1 MHAIYISLI
10 TSTKFGWVSESWPI
24 VTSLTVCVA
33 LQVVVYSSET
43 LETQSILVFIENGTE
58 INKGLMLKL
67 TSLNLVPF
75 QFVKII
81 CGNLVCDSRFSVH
94 DCRHILLRSMKKFVS
109 WHIIGSYL

>member
-1 MHAIYISLI
+1 MS
-10 TSTKFGWVSESWPI
+10 FGKLAHSYLVNSMCGFTGGS
-24 VTSLTVCVA
+24 VR
-33 LQVVVYSSET
+33 SET
-43 LETQSILVFIENGTE
+43 LETQSFLVFIENGTE
-58 INKGLMLKL
+58 IYKGLMLKL